1 MAESRAI
8 IFVVICTLL
17 TSVAQILWKFA
28 ANTGMP
34 EMFLGW
40 QLWTGF
46 VLYAFGAAI
55 LIRSFKDGEVS
66 VLFPIIA
73 TSYIWVTLLS
83 NYYFQ
88 EPITHFKWLGIASI
102 FLGITTLGVGSKQ
115 QVKKR

>member
-1 MAESRAI
+1 MATKPSAI
-8 IFVVICTLL
+8 MLVVLCTLL
-17 TSVAQILWKFA
+17 TSIAQVLWKFA
-28 ANTGMP
+28 ANTGLQG
-34 EMFLGW
+34 MFLSW

-83 NYYFQ
+83 NHYFQ

-102 FLGITTLGVGSKQ
+102 VFGITTLGVGNRK
-115 QVKKR
+115 VKR